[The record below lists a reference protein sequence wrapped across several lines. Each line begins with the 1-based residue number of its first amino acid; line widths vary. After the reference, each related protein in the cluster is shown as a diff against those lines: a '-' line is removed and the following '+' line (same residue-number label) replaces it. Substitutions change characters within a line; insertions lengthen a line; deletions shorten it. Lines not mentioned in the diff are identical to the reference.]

1 MSSDSPSGG
10 MKEIVLSLSKRDRR
24 THWWNF
30 TSSIATV
37 LPLSPEC
44 NMKTSVNMTRRKL
57 LDMLGSERWTRL
69 KGGFERTSSEGKQ
82 HAVIEAEPQFGHPR
96 EHRFQLDAAHDVAAH
111 YTAVGI
117 HLKPSNTATQ
127 SFVCLFK
134 LTILKECQIN
144 STHFLC
150 LSCSAASNHR
160 YEYCYH
166 HLVT

>member
-44 NMKTSVNMTRRKL
+44 NIKTNVNMNSRRIIH
-57 LDMLGSERWTRL
+57 MLGSARWTRL
-69 KGGFERTSSEGKQ
+69 KRGFERTSSEGKK
-82 HAVIEAEPQFGHPR
+82 HPVVEAEPQFGHPR
-96 EHRFQLDAAHDVAAH
+96 EHCFQLDTAHDVAAH

-117 HLKPSNTATQ
+117 HLKP
-127 SFVCLFK
+127 
-134 LTILKECQIN
+134 
-144 STHFLC
+144 
-150 LSCSAASNHR
+150 
-160 YEYCYH
+160 
-166 HLVT
+166 